1 MKSFTRTTRIDDIS
15 SNEAFSWHIREG
27 AFERINPPWQQFKII
42 ERKGNIQSNGTV
54 KIKMNIGG
62 PFHTTWLVKHS
73 DYIEGKQFRD
83 TQITG
88 LFSSWTHNHLFKPF
102 GLSSCILEDHIEY
115 SLPGGAISRM
125 IASRLIN
132 KKLNQMFDYRHRLT
146 REDLRI
152 HAAVNKIRGNDR
164 PMTIAITG
172 SSGFIGSSL
181 IPFLT
186 TGGHRIVRLIRSP
199 TSHDDDHS
207 LKNVKSIQWNPS
219 SPCAHTS
226 SLNDNDNIDAVV
238 NLAGENIFGRWT
250 KEKKKRIFDSRVN
263 TTKSLCNLLSSLDK
277 PPKVLVSASA
287 TGYYGNRGDEI
298 LTEESPSPP
307 ASASSSLSFSISS
320 SIDFLSNV
328 CRNWEESTQIAKES
342 GIRVVNIRIGTVL
355 SSSGGILAKILPPF
369 KMGLG
374 GRIGNG
380 NQYMSWIGLDDLL
393 VLVLYAIVDK
403 SISGPINAV
412 SPNPI
417 TNADFTKTLGKVL
430 SRPTI
435 FSVPRFIIKSI
446 LGEEL
451 ANSAILSS
459 SRVVPMRFL
468 KIGYKFRFP
477 SLESVLRYT
486 LGKGIS

>member
-1 MKSFTRTTRIDDIS
+1 MKSFIRTTRIDDIS

-27 AFERINPPWQQFKII
+27 AFERINPPWQQFVI
-42 ERKGNIQSNGTV
+42 ERKGSIQSNGTV

-73 DYIEGKQFRD
+73 DYIEGEQFRD

-88 LFSSWTHNHLFKPF
+88 LFSSWTHTHLFKPF
-102 GLSSCILEDHIEY
+102 GLSSCILEDRIEY
-115 SLPGGAISRM
+115 SLPGGAIGRM
-125 IASRLIN
+125 ITSRLIN
-132 KKLNQMFDYRHRLT
+132 KKLNQIFDYRHRLT

-152 HAAVNKIRGNDR
+152 HAAVNRVRGDDK

-186 TGGHRIVRLIRSP
+186 TGGHRVVRLMRSP
-199 TSHDDDHS
+199 TSPDNDRS

-219 SPCAHTS
+219 SPYAHTS

-263 TTKSLCNLLSSLDK
+263 TTKSLCKLLSSVDK

-287 TGYYGNRGDEI
+287 TGYYGDRGDEI
-298 LTEESPSPP
+298 LTEESPSSSTSP
-307 ASASSSLSFSISS
+307 SSLSFSISP

-342 GIRVVNIRIGTVL
+342 GIRVVNMRIGTVL

-369 KMGLG
+369 KIGLG
-374 GRIGNG
+374 GSIGNG

-393 VLVLYAIVDK
+393 ALVLYAIVDK

-435 FSVPRFIIKSI
+435 FSIPRFIIKSV

-459 SRVVPMRFL
+459 SRVLPMRFL

>member
-1 MKSFTRTTRIDDIS
+1 
-15 SNEAFSWHIREG
+15 
-27 AFERINPPWQQFKII
+27 
-42 ERKGNIQSNGTV
+42 
-54 KIKMNIGG
+54 MNIGG

-73 DYIEGKQFRD
+73 DYIEGRQFRD

-88 LFSSWTHNHLFKPF
+88 VFTSWKHTHLFRPF
-102 GLSSCILEDHIEY
+102 GLSSCILKDHIEY
-115 SLPGGAISRM
+115 SLPGGALSRM
-125 IASRLIN
+125 ITSRLIN

-146 REDLRI
+146 REDLRV

-186 TGGHRIVRLIRSP
+186 TGGHRIVRLMRRP
-199 TSHDDDHS
+199 TSPNDDNNCN

-219 SPCAHTS
+219 STYADLS
-226 SLNDNDNIDAVV
+226 SLNDNKNIDAVV

-263 TTKSLCNLLSSLDK
+263 TTKSLCKLLSSLDK
-277 PPKVLVSASA
+277 PSKVLVSASA
-287 TGYYGNRGDEI
+287 TGYYGDRGDEI
-298 LTEESPSPP
+298 LTEESPS
-307 ASASSSLSFSISS
+307 SSSSSSPSISP
-320 SIDFLSNV
+320 SIDFLSDV

-342 GIRVVNIRIGTVL
+342 GIRVVNMRIGTVL
-355 SSSGGILAKILPPF
+355 SSSGGILAKILPAF

-374 GRIGNG
+374 GRIGKG
-380 NQYMSWIGLDDLL
+380 NQYMSWIGIDDLIAII
-393 VLVLYAIVDK
+393 LYAIVDK
-403 SISGPINAV
+403 SITGPVNAV

-417 TNADFTKTLGKVL
+417 PNAEFTKTLGKVL
-430 SRPTI
+430 SRPAI
-435 FSVPRFIIKSI
+435 FSLPKFIIKSV

-459 SRVVPMRFL
+459 SRVMPMRFL

-477 SLESVLRYT
+477 YLESVLRHT